1 MRKVKIDFFCIKTK
15 VSYKAGDI
23 YKGKRTDIDHVLE
36 TEKKPKVKPP
46 KKENKQHP
54 KTKKGA
60 IEKK

>member
-1 MRKVKIDFFCIKTK
+1 MGFFKTTIMRKVKIDFFCIKTK
-15 VSYKAGDI
+15 VNYKAGDD

-36 TEKKPKVKPP
+36 PE

-60 IEKK
+60 IQKK

>member
-15 VSYKAGDI
+15 ISYKAGDL
-23 YKGKRTDIDHVLE
+23 YKGKRTDIEHVLE
-36 TEKKPKVKPP
+36 PIKAVKKVV